1 MDGEVLSKIKLY
13 SHQDVDRDEL
23 EEDYEPTEQMRIA
36 QQLPR
41 IVVPQLQHP
50 PETSINS

>member
-1 MDGEVLSKIKLY
+1 MDGEVMTKIKLY

-23 EEDYEPTEQMRIA
+23 EEDYEPAEAMRIA

-41 IVVPQLQHP
+41 IVVPQL
-50 PETSINS
+50 